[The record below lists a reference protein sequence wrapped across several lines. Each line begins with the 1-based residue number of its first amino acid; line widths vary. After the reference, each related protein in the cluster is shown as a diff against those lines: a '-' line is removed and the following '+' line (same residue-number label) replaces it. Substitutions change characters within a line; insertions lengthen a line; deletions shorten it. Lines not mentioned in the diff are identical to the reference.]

1 MEQYQLKKSG
11 IMKNK
16 CLYCYKE
23 IEPVEWG
30 GPAAEFGFHQSCSK
44 QFFGSKIPPRIEFSE
59 DHMLELA
66 EQVIKSQ
73 KTVTGVQ
80 PKLSLGV
87 EHEPNRPD
95 RFTIIGLLGDY
106 ILKPQTALYPNL
118 PENEDLTMHLAG
130 IARIKTVDHSLIRLK
145 TGQLAYITK
154 RVDRQKGLKLHMEDM
169 CQLTERLT
177 EHKYQGSYEQIAKV
191 IKKHSV
197 NPGLDLVNFYELVLF
212 CFLTGNND
220 MHLKNFS
227 LLKKNDRYSLCPAYD
242 LLASELVV
250 EGDDE
255 ELALH
260 LNEKKKKIKKRDFEL
275 AMGRSGINTKVHE
288 NIFARFLK
296 IVPQWFH
303 FIDDSFLPTSQK
315 NEYKAMIMRKANQ
328 LDF

>member
-1 MEQYQLKKSG
+1 
-11 IMKNK
+11 MKNK

-30 GPAAEFGFHQSCSK
+30 SPAAECGFHQSCSK
-44 QFFGSKIPPRIEFSE
+44 KFFGSKIPPLLEFSE
-59 DHMLELA
+59 DQMLELA

-73 KTVTGVQ
+73 KTITGVQ

-87 EHEPNRPD
+87 EKVLNQPD
-95 RFTIIGLLGDY
+95 RFTIIGLWGDY
-106 ILKPQTALYPNL
+106 ILKPQTELYPNL
-118 PENEDLTMHLAG
+118 PENEDLTMHLAQ
-130 IARIKTVDHSLIRLK
+130 IARIKTVEHSLIRLK

-154 RVDRQKGLKLHMEDM
+154 RVDRKKGLKLHMEDM

-191 IKKHSV
+191 IKKYSV

-227 LLKKNDRYSLCPAYD
+227 LLKKKSEYSLCPAYD

-250 EGDDE
+250 DGDDE

-260 LNEKKKKIKKRDFEL
+260 LNGKKKRIKKRDFEH
-275 AMGRSGINTKVHE
+275 AMGLSGIMPKVCE
-288 NIFARFLK
+288 NIFSGFAK
-296 IVPQWFH
+296 IIPQWVH
-303 FIDDSFLPTSQK
+303 IIEDSFLPTSLK
-315 NEYKAMIMRKANQ
+315 DDYKAMIMRKADQ